1 MKVEIGQVE
10 VFQPIVIT
18 LEDKD
23 EAAAFWHICNKPFSD
38 GYFENYGAKGNY
50 LRQFKTMMFQA
61 MDPLIGA
68 YACSLVGKDV

>member
-1 MKVEIGQVE
+1 MKVVVDKKE

-23 EAAAFWHICNKPFSD
+23 EAAAFWHMCNRAFTD
-38 GYFENYGAKGNY
+38 EYCRNYGAKGNY

-68 YACSLVGKDV
+68 YACSLGGKDV